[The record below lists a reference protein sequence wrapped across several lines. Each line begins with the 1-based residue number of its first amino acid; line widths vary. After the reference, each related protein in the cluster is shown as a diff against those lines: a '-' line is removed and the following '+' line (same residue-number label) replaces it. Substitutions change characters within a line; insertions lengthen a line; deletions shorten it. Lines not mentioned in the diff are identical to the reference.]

1 MSISAA
7 LPASGRVWLTILLFL
22 GWALV
27 LAAVVHRLERAAR
40 PEAMDARDS
49 VQYQWLAEGDA
60 RSAPAASAQA
70 PRQRL
75 DGYVVDVPEGAS
87 RIRFLVDFELAD
99 ARVPQALYLAIRE
112 EVSEIRL
119 NGQIV
124 QAADPV
130 PKLAGLLT
138 SEPSYYLLPPRLLRV
153 GKNQLEI
160 DKEAAGLAVALSEFA
175 TGPAETLA
183 RTFRIRNFLLTDLA
197 LIGVGILVFTVLL
210 CLVVNWPDED
220 RPRIRALTL
229 LLGASA
235 ISTAFLTFSP
245 PFPMG
250 LNTFVAIWTA
260 LNLAFAIAIFGFV
273 LHEIR
278 LPTTSV
284 RYVYRAWPALQA
296 LLLMAFGLVVLTA
309 DNLQSGLV
317 TLINISYLLVC
328 VAGILGMVL
337 LAHAVVRDRGRAFL
351 ERSVLALCLGA
362 LVLDRV
368 GSIVDLHSLFDA
380 RLPLTLPWSPIVGA
394 FLGLAMV
401 FALAREAAAARRTV
415 IDANR
420 QLAERLAIREAELKA
435 SYAERAQMQKQAAVM
450 DERARIVRDMHDG
463 IGGKLTGLRMQ
474 AETLSGRALAA
485 ALDDSL
491 TDLRLIVDSLDTA
504 EDGLS
509 DALFAFERRLRPQIQ
524 AAGLRLVV
532 DYGHDQREDRL
543 GPRRTLQ
550 VMRLLQ
556 EAATNAIRHS
566 GGSSLRICT
575 RSLIDKDAAKIEIIV
590 EDNGRG
596 LPEGADAGVGMD
608 SMRHRA
614 RALGARLDWESSPT
628 GTRVRLQVPLQTPET
643 GASADSLA

>member
-7 LPASGRVWLTILLFL
+7 LRASGRIWLTLL
-22 GWALV
+22 LV
-27 LAAVVHRLERAAR
+27 LAWAVALAVIVHQVERAAR
-40 PEAMDARDS
+40 PEAIDARDS
-49 VQYQWLAEGDA
+49 VQYQWLATSDNDPIPTA
-60 RSAPAASAQA
+60 IQSA
-70 PRQRL
+70 PRQTL

-87 RIRFLVDFELAD
+87 RIRFLVDIDVAD
-99 ARVPQALYLAIRE
+99 AQVPQALYLALRE

-138 SEPSYYLLPPRLLRV
+138 SEPAYYLLPPRLLRV
-153 GKNQLEI
+153 GMNHLEI
-160 DKEAAGLAVALSEFA
+160 DKEAAGFAVALSEFA
-175 TGPAETLA
+175 TGPAATLA
-183 RTFRIRNFLLTDLA
+183 QAFRIRNFLLTDLA

-210 CLVVNWPDED
+210 CLVVNWPDDD
-220 RPRIRALTL
+220 RPRIRALVL

-235 ISTAFLTFSP
+235 VSTAFLTFSP

-250 LNTFVAIWTA
+250 LRTFVAIWTA
-260 LNLAFAIAIFGFV
+260 LNLAFAVAMFGFV
-273 LHEIR
+273 LHEVR
-278 LPTTSV
+278 LSAARV
-284 RYVYRAWPALQA
+284 RRVYLAWPVLQA
-296 LLLMAFGLVVLTA
+296 LLLLAFGLVLALA
-309 DNLQSGLV
+309 DNLQAGLMKLV
-317 TLINISYLLVC
+317 NASYLLVC
-328 VAGILGMVL
+328 VAGVAGVL
-337 LAHAVVRDRGRAFL
+337 LLASAVIRDRGRALL
-351 ERSVLALCLGA
+351 ERSVLALCFGA

-401 FALAREAAAARRTV
+401 FALAREAAEARRTV
-415 IDANR
+415 IDANQ
-420 QLAERLAIREAELKA
+420 QLAARLAVREAELQA

-450 DERARIVRDMHDG
+450 AERARIVRDMHDG

-474 AETLSGRALAA
+474 ADTLSGQALAT

-524 AAGLRLVV
+524 AAGLSLQV
-532 DYGHDQREDRL
+532 DYGHDQQNDRL
-543 GPRRTLQ
+543 GPRRTLH
-550 VMRLLQ
+550 VLRLLQ
-556 EAATNAIRHS
+556 EAVTNAIRHS
-566 GGSSLRICT
+566 GGSSLLLKT
-575 RSLIDKDAAKIEIIV
+575 RNHADHWIEITV
-590 EDNGRG
+590 EDNGHG
-596 LPEGADAGVGMD
+596 LLEDAGSGVGMD

-614 RALGARLDWESSPT
+614 QALGARLDWASSRK
-628 GTRVRLQVPLQTPET
+628 GTSVRLVVPAAT
-643 GASADSLA
+643 ADTQAEAEGST